1 VTDDLTPERAREMLA
16 ADGQEVTDFTDATLA
31 AWERDRARL
40 ATVTAERDHARRLLD
55 DLSVALNGSRLYD
68 PSMLAGKAAHLV
80 ARLATVTAQ
89 RDALV
94 PLFEAV
100 EWARLDDDQADA
112 VLDAVRAIRAER
124 ATTGATDADA

>member
-1 VTDDLTPERAREMLA
+1 MIEKPTPDTVFELLREH
-16 ADGQEVTDFTDATLA
+16 TFTDEHGVLKFDWDYLIKEWDAEAIVA
-31 AWERDRARL
+31 AWEYDR
-40 ATVTAERDHARRLLD
+40 
-55 DLSVALNGSRLYD
+55 YC
-68 PSMLAGKAAHLV
+68 
-80 ARLATVTAQ
+80 LATVTAQ

-124 ATTGATDADA
+124 ATIGGTDD